1 MDFFAVID
9 NRRSVRAYQ
18 KDAVDP
24 DKITTLLKT
33 VRLAPSAGDLQ
44 AYAVVVIED
53 ADTRQDLA
61 RAALGQ
67 GFVAQAP
74 VVLVFCADP
83 PRSEARYGERGATL
97 FAVQDA
103 TIAAA
108 HAQLAA
114 AALGIASC
122 WVGAFDE
129 QAVAEALG
137 APPHLRPVA
146 LLPLG
151 YPAESPVRP
160 PRRRLEDLVRRGRFA

>member
-9 NRRSVRAYQ
+9 HRRSVRSYQ
-18 KDAVDP
+18 KNAVEP
-24 DKITTLLKT
+24 EKIAALLKT

-53 ADTRQDLA
+53 ADMKQDLA
-61 RAALGQ
+61 RAAFGQ
-67 GFVAQAP
+67 AFVAEAP
-74 VVLVFCADP
+74 TVLVFCADP
-83 PRSEARYGERGATL
+83 PRSEAKYGARGATL

-114 AALGIASC
+114 VALGFASC

-129 QAVAEALG
+129 QAVAQALG

-151 YPAESPVRP
+151 YPAETPARP